1 MISFLAKHLTL
12 TSTILRFERH
22 LGTGHWDTELP
33 SLMQWLWESCNW
45 ASSYGHMLI
54 LLHKWPFFIFFPSN
68 IFPHLLLDI
77 ICLWWGYPDI
87 NHQSP
92 CRNLTNPSKGKE
104 YQPIRGRV
112 RSCYHISGGKKQTLS
127 DRLQTFNKYCDL
139 KITVFQLKRKGQ
151 MGGNHLVLIWIMLFF

>member
-1 MISFLAKHLTL
+1 MPVLCCSLTMISFLAKHLTL

-45 ASSYGHMLI
+45 ASSYGHTLI

-112 RSCYHISGGKKQTLS
+112 RSAITSQAEKTNFIWQTANIQQILWSENNCLS
-127 DRLQTFNKYCDL
+127 TEAEGSNGR
-139 KITVFQLKRKGQ
+139 
-151 MGGNHLVLIWIMLFF
+151 